1 MKKNLILG
9 CFVALGCIYASGTP
23 VLAKEEK
30 KSQKEHH
37 VTAHKGKPKSDTV
50 VATVRGEKILVKDL
64 EKLKE
69 VSKELKEVSLDTV
82 IEGRKLGDLL
92 RDEIVAKKLLEKEIE
107 KAVKDDDKELK
118 EEVKRCKEMAKTQIA
133 LKRKAEERVKESE
146 IRTLYDQLI
155 KHFKPEKVVT
165 AKHILLPDEATAKK
179 VAAELSAARG
189 ANFDQ
194 LVEKHSIDTV
204 SKKSG
209 GLLGTF
215 SRKKAEKVAGP
226 EFAEAIF
233 ILKPGSKSFTDPVKT
248 SAGWHIIQVMD
259 SKMSEAPSFEDA
271 STQLR
276 QLKMQ
281 EALMKYFDDL
291 RKEADVK
298 LFDLDGN
305 PVKMDENIEAGMV
318 ETETG
323 A

>member
-9 CFVALGCIYASGTP
+9 CFAALGLIYAGMED
-23 VLAKEEK
+23 VAAKTEK
-30 KSQKEHH
+30 ATKEHH
-37 VTAHKGKPKSDTV
+37 HKGHHHNKDTV
-50 VATVRGEKILVKDL
+50 VATVRGEKIRIKDL
-64 EKLKE
+64 EEMKAL
-69 VSKELKEVSLDTV
+69 SKELKEVSLETV
-82 IEGRKLGDLL
+82 VEGRKLGELL

-133 LKRKAEERVKESE
+133 LKRKAEERVKDSD

-155 KHFKPEKVVT
+155 KHFKAEKVVT
-165 AKHILLPDEATAKK
+165 AKHILLADEATAKK

-209 GLLGTF
+209 GILGTF

-233 ILKPGSKSFTDPVKT
+233 ILKPGATSFTDPVKT
-248 SAGWHIIQVMD
+248 SAGWHIVQVVD
-259 SKMSEAPSFEDA
+259 SKMSEAPSFEEA
-271 STQLR
+271 SAQLR

-281 EALMKYFDDL
+281 EALMEFFDGL
-291 RKEADVK
+291 RKDAKVE
-298 LFDLDGN
+298 LFDLEGK
-305 PVKMDENIEAGMV
+305 PVKMEEAEV
-318 ETETG
+318 EAAAG